1 MIDIKDL
8 KDKVEYNI
16 NKTDKT
22 IIVPHNGVDCDAI
35 ASAIGLSLLAKKYKK
50 DSNIVMNDS
59 SASIDSSVVKI
70 IENAKKDFGIIN
82 LNKYSSIASNNDGFI
97 LTDVNKNYLVSV
109 KDYLT
114 NPDNIIIIDHHD
126 PDKNTVVSNNKYIDT
141 SYSSASEIVTQLLC
155 ASKVKISPQI
165 ANYLYAGIYLDTSS
179 ISRNIGKET
188 LKTLQKLIE
197 CGAEPNVVSD
207 LFAESLES
215 LQKVNKLLEQIDSLK
230 WKIAIVTASE
240 DEEYVQSEIAKA
252 ADRALKTDVDAS
264 FVIGRLESGEISI
277 SGRSKN
283 TINIGSIM
291 GELGGGGGPTS
302 GATKIQDSNI
312 EEVKQAL
319 TRVLRPSYSIV
330 KQCDNKE
337 K

>member
-1 MIDIKDL
+1 MLDIKDL
-8 KDKVEYNI
+8 KEKVEYNI
-16 NKTDKT
+16 NNTDKT
-22 IIVPHNGVDCDAI
+22 IVVPHNGVDCDAI
-35 ASAIGLSLLAKKYKK
+35 ASAIGLSLLVRKYKK
-50 DSNIVMNDS
+50 DSHIVLNDPS
-59 SASIDSSVVKI
+59 TSIDSSVVKI

-82 LNKYSSIASNNDGFI
+82 SNKYSSIFSDNDGFI

-109 KDYLT
+109 KDYLK

-126 PDKNTVVSNNKYIDT
+126 PDKNTVVSNNKFIDT

-155 ASKVKISPQI
+155 ASKIKIPPQI

-179 ISRNIGKET
+179 FSRNIGDET
-188 LKTLQKLIE
+188 FKVLQKLKDS
-197 CGAEPNVVSD
+197 GAEPDVVSE
-207 LFAESLES
+207 LFAETLES
-215 LQKVNKLLEQIDSLK
+215 LQKVNKLLEKIDNLK

-240 DEEYVQSEIAKA
+240 EEEYVQSEIAKA

-283 TINIGSIM
+283 TINIGQIM

-302 GATKIQDSNI
+302 GATKINDSSI
-312 EEVKQAL
+312 EETKQAL

-330 KQCDNKE
+330 KPCDNK
-337 K
+337 